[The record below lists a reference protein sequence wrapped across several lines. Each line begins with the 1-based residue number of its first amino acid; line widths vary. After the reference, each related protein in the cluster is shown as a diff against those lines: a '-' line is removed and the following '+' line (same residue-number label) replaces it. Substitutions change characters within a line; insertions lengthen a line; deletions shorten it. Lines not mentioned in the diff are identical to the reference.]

1 MTPQIGVLPLC
12 ALFLAACSSGSEPAD
27 AQTEDNNT
35 AQESPADAPADLS
48 VLFSSVDAANC
59 GFLTEAGRAMVYE
72 DSFGFS
78 DTDQNEPI
86 ASEPFAVAG
95 LEQMIEPSLI
105 LPNPADERHEIW
117 MSLEGSWLG
126 LSVSAMGYRFM
137 PRSDYPQSVRIY
149 FDEPVE
155 TVSAALAAAG
165 FPVNPDGGVH
175 RTMLEEDGAMYDYF
189 GLVSFVGREG
199 VATVFE
205 CSEQGWDEGDL

>member
-1 MTPQIGVLPLC
+1 MKFTTGLIPAF
-12 ALFLAACSSGSEPAD
+12 ALVVAACSGSAD
-27 AQTEDNNT
+27 PSDTRDETGSDTQEMTTE
-35 AQESPADAPADLS
+35 APADLS
-48 VLFSSVDAANC
+48 VLFTADDAANC
-59 GFLTEAGRAMVYE
+59 GFLTEAGRTMVYE

-78 DTDQNEPI
+78 DPDQNEPV
-86 ASEPFAVAG
+86 ASAPFAVAG
-95 LEQMIEPSLI
+95 LEQTIEPSVI

-126 LSVSAMGYRFM
+126 LSVSAIGYRFM

-155 TVSAALAAAG
+155 TVTAALTEAG

-175 RTMLEEDGAMYDYF
+175 RSVLEEGGAMYDYF

-199 VATVFE
+199 AATVFE
-205 CSEQGWDEGDL
+205 CDEQGWDEGD